1 MFDVARLG
9 LAVDSSQVEK
19 GTATLH
25 QLTGAAGQASAA
37 AQRLAGA
44 TNVEAA
50 GHKAAAAAA
59 QAHNAALMAQNTVIR
74 SSMQQRTMMIY
85 QLNDIGVSLAS
96 GMNPA
101 MVAIQQGSQIL
112 QGGFAPAL
120 RTITDLIG
128 GLVTKF
134 WPLMAAVGAVAGAF
148 AGLAYEF
155 NKTGETQVSMIDVAI
170 AGWQMFAETVTN
182 LVSPVFSAIGGW
194 LAAGWNAAA
203 PVLKTAGNAII
214 GAFVGAFDAVKA
226 TWSLLPAAIGDLV
239 IQAAN
244 GVVGAVE
251 GMINKVAEN
260 INGFIR
266 NINGA
271 IMMIPE
277 NMRGGWT
284 GIGEVDPVNLGRVPN
299 PNEGAAAGAV
309 DAATGA
315 FSGAQRDYLGGI
327 GSAWDARAEQIALAR
342 KETEELGG
350 AAKAAND
357 NVKKL
362 ADDGMTKAF
371 DVAKGLA
378 SAFQGVGKGIFDAF
392 KKGGDIASSVLE
404 MLMGKLEQFAT
415 SWLDNIVNNGI
426 DALFSSF
433 GSFGIGSGMGG
444 VSSITGSSGGF
455 FPAFDG
461 GGFTGSGSRSG
472 GLDGKGGFMA
482 MLHPNETVLDHTRG
496 QAANSNRPISVQTN
510 IINNAGVEVIERTT
524 DDGQGGV
531 RQEIILNRAVAQQ
544 IAKPGAANS
553 AVRGVGRIT
562 RR

>member
-1 MFDVARLG
+1 MVDVARLG

-85 QLNDIGVSLAS
+85 QLNDMAVSLAS

-101 MVAIQQGSQIL
+101 MVAMQQGSQIL

-120 RTITDLIG
+120 RTITDLVG

-134 WPLMAAVGAVAGAF
+134 WPLGAAIGAVTGLLAGMT
-148 AGLAYEF
+148 YEF
-155 NKTGETQVSMIDVAI
+155 NKTAETQVSMLDVAQ
-170 AGWQMFAETVTN
+170 AAWELFAEGVAAE
-182 LVSPVFSAIGGW
+182 VQPVFAAIGSWLQQGW
-194 LAAGWNAAA
+194 DAAA
-203 PVLKTAGNAII
+203 PVLKAMGNAMI
-214 GAFVGAFDAVKA
+214 GTSNAISIVWA
-226 TWSLLPAAIGDLV
+226 TWPAVMGEAIISTVNVALAGITRLLNESRIQLAQFVSLVSRLGIPGVSALATASIGLLAEE
-239 IQAAN
+239 IKAPQFENRFAGTTEA
-244 GVVGAVE
+244 VG
-251 GMINKVAEN
+251 
-260 INGFIR
+260 
-266 NINGA
+266 GA
-271 IMMIPE
+271 IS
-277 NMRGGWT
+277 
-284 GIGEVDPVNLGRVPN
+284 
-299 PNEGAAAGAV
+299 
-309 DAATGA
+309 DAMGK
-315 FSGAQRDYLGGI
+315 DYLGEAGD
-327 GSAWDARAEQIALAR
+327 AWSKRAQQIARTR
-342 KETEELGG
+342 KEAEDLGG
-350 AAKAAND
+350 AASAAND

-378 SAFQGVGKGIFDAF
+378 DAFHGVGKGIFDAF

-444 VSSITGSSGGF
+444 TSSITGSSGGF

-472 GLDGKGGFMA
+472 GIDGKGGFMA

-510 IINNAGVEVIERTT
+510 IINNAGVEVVERTSE
-524 DDGQGGV
+524 DGQGGI
-531 RQEIILNRAVAQQ
+531 RQEIVLNRAVANAV
-544 IAKPGAANS
+544 AKPGPAQK
-553 AVRGVGRIT
+553 AVRSAGQLV